1 MQMSFS
7 KGELM
12 IDSLDVEYI
21 VIPLKF
27 FVKIRRSKLLSKFEL
42 EGRGRA
48 YSFEP
53 IEDFED
59 GKSLEIHMVQK
70 L

>member
-1 MQMSFS
+1 MTFS

-12 IDSLDVEYI
+12 IGGMDVESI
-21 VIPLKF
+21 VIPLYF
-27 FVKIRRSKLLSKFEL
+27 FVKISRKKLLSKFEL

-48 YSFEP
+48 CSFEP
-53 IEDFED
+53 IEDF
-59 GKSLEIHMVQK
+59 KSGQKLEITMVQK